1 MRAIR
6 TLRRALLSRCTLLKP
21 LWAIRLL
28 EEKAVTG
35 ASDWSWS
42 DEADACDVHRS
53 LSGDISVALLA
64 VGTSERSC
72 EGRPFALDPWL
83 ATG

>member
-1 MRAIR
+1 MRVVR
-6 TLRRALLSRCTLLKP
+6 TLWCALLLWRTLLKP

-28 EEKAVTG
+28 EEKAVTSG
-35 ASDWSWS
+35 SDWSWS
-42 DEADACDVHRS
+42 DEADVCDVHLS

-72 EGRPFALDPWL
+72 EGRPFLFDLWL